1 MTSCTGVLKEA
12 VKLILD
18 LSIMQLG
25 VLTASH
31 FLGRVFGVLRFLVGL
46 CSFCGQQLGIGFGIA
61 ISKAVLYVLKG
72 GRISRSSLSAVLLPM
87 CCGAG
92 GGGCCWGAGD
102 VLQLFGIHW
111 VMPESVM
118 NSLFCWRNWLGKHG
132 SDTWKLELNSGML
145 DVDCL
150 EGTESPLV
158 R

>member
-72 GRISRSSLSAVLLPM
+72 GRISRSSLSAVLLPL
-87 CCGAG
+87 CCGG
-92 GGGCCWGAGD
+92 GGGCA
-102 VLQLFGIHW
+102 
-111 VMPESVM
+111 SVIWD
-118 NSLFCWRNWLGKHG
+118 SLGHARVGYEFIILLE
-132 SDTWKLELNSGML
+132 KLAWEAWFRY
-145 DVDCL
+145 L
-150 EGTESPLV
+150 EVGT
-158 R
+158 